1 MLPAFQLCSAGEHML
16 VSQDVLGGQAELS
29 PTSRGGVMASSGVGM
44 LLRALVLGTMHLGG
58 CGLQCGVYCNI
69 RMACVAISGGP
80 SECERWPARGLCYR
94 LLHAVLRALTVC
106 VAAQGPLALKR

>member
-80 SECERWPARGLCYR
+80 S
-94 LLHAVLRALTVC
+94 
-106 VAAQGPLALKR
+106 